1 MKSARAGVVEVTQ
14 QLDRVALSGDGP
26 VWKTN
31 LGPGEGLRAGQP

>member
-14 QLDRVALSGDGP
+14 RLDTVALLGDGP

-31 LGPGEGLRAGQP
+31 LGHGEGLGAGQP